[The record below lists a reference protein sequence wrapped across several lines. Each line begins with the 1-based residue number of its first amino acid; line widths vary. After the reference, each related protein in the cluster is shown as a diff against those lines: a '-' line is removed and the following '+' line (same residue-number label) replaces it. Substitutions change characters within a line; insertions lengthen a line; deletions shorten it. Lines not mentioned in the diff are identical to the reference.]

1 MTGPSPIQRA
11 TAGFGSAF
19 GGLPAVCVRAPGRV
33 NLIGEHTDYNEG
45 FVLPCA
51 IEAHIAVAARRNGL
65 SQMRVV
71 ACDQAG
77 EADQFAVSRALA
89 PCGKRGWPDY
99 LRGVVVEALKADWDI
114 SGLDVA
120 VAGNI
125 PQGAGLSSSAAL
137 EVGFAAALSA
147 AFDLRDTGPSELA
160 RLAQRAENDF
170 VGIKCGIMDQLSSA
184 CGSQGNA
191 LLIDCRSLEVRLV
204 PVPVGLAILIV
215 HSGVKH
221 THMGGEYN
229 ARREQCD
236 AAAGA
241 LGVGALRD
249 ASLAGLEQL
258 GGRLDS
264 VSLRRARH
272 VITENARTVDAARA
286 LEAGD
291 LMGLGALMK
300 ASHQSMREDFEITT
314 PEIDHLVDVLQDAI
328 GTQGGARMTGGGF
341 GGCVVAVLEA
351 DRVEEVT
358 AVVRR
363 AYFGSGKGLIL
374 SGRPAP
380 GLQIQRN

>member
-77 EADQFAVSRALA
+77 EADQFTVSRALA
-89 PCGKRGWPDY
+89 PSGKRGWPDY